1 MTQTVETARNE
12 HTGDNS
18 TTSFAF
24 TFPITAA
31 GDISVYLD
39 KTLKTISSH
48 YTLSVSSY
56 PGTGNVVFGSAPGT
70 DVDILF
76 VQNVP
81 QTQSTSFT
89 AFSTLPSVNI
99 GRALDRAVCMW
110 FATMTVWIV
119 CLVLTIP

>member
-81 QTQSTSFT
+81 QT
-89 AFSTLPSVNI
+89 
-99 GRALDRAVCMW
+99 
-110 FATMTVWIV
+110 
-119 CLVLTIP
+119 